1 MQLGRVEVFKSGQM
15 SLKDV
20 DPANIPEFEDVIVQ
34 PLQRELILI
43 GKRLTSDDEA
53 VGMVDSS
60 RVEEDGKLISH
71 QVQT

>member
-1 MQLGRVEVFKSGQM
+1 M

-34 PLQRELILI
+34 PPERELILI

-53 VGMVDSS
+53 VGMVDSI
-60 RVEEDGKLISH
+60 RVEQDGKLISH